1 MHSCGGGSAAKCE
14 ALKAHD
20 LLQWE
25 QLTGKRWHDL
35 GPADRTAANVAITEL
50 QAAMERRM
58 EV

>member
-1 MHSCGGGSAAKCE
+1 MSDRMVAVGECE
-14 ALKAHD
+14 PLNAHV